1 MNTVRFI
8 NNFSEVVKK
17 LKSENFSGSDLHK
30 LATECALKLE
40 ELEYQDRQISLN
52 EEKTRQEIEIS
63 TLKAKADIG
72 LTQAE
77 ALKSIVQAECM
88 VLAVGDNAA
97 INRVN
102 ARVSML
108 NVVGNAA
115 NTSAISGSTT
125 IYNDTLGDIDSIGD
139 RNNAEWVESYG
150 QVLPAL
156 KDKAKEILSNK
167 DGVREVFIYTP
178 RLEIQTKERVKLYGI
193 SIYGNSHSR
202 FRFAKAHQDSELDI
216 VGNDY
221 DTQAALIKLNKEK
234 DTQISLDLSAQS
246 KKRILDSIILPASI
260 ASNYN
265 AQKVK
270 YDTAKQAYQDALND
284 QAAQKLIVQAAQEQ
298 YDKFYAIDLARQE
311 AIPQEVITTKTLNF
325 IAQDEGEYIIIY
337 ESQDKEGKYKGD
349 KVKLEARDL

>member
-8 NNFSEVVKK
+8 NNFSEVAKK
-17 LKSENFSGSDLHK
+17 LKAENFSGSDLHK

-52 EEKTRQEIEIS
+52 EEKIRQEIEIS

-125 IYNDTLGDIDSIGD
+125 IYNDTLGDIDSIRD
-139 RNNAEWVESYG
+139 RNNAEWVGSYR

-167 DGVREVFIYTP
+167 NGVREVFIYTP

-202 FRFAKAHQDSELDI
+202 FRFAKKDDAPELDI
-216 VGNDY
+216 IGNDSN
-221 DTQAALIKLNKEK
+221 TQAALIKLNKEK
-234 DTQISLDLSAQS
+234 DKQVSLDLDTQS
-246 KKRILDSIILPASI
+246 KKRILDSIVLPAST
-260 ASNYN
+260 ASNYQT
-265 AQKVK
+265 QKIK
-270 YDTAKQAYQDALND
+270 YDTAKISYQSALND
-284 QAAQKLIVQAAQEQ
+284 QATQKPIVQDTQAQ
-298 YDKFYAIDLARQE
+298 YDALYAKDYERQK
-311 AIPQEVITTKTLNF
+311 AIPQEVIATKTLNF
-325 IAQDEGEYIIIY
+325 IAQDEGGCIIIY